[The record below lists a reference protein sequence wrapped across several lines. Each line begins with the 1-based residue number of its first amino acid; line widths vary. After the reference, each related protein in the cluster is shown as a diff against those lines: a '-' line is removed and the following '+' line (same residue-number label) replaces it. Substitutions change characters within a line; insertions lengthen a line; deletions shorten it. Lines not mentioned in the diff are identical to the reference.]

1 MPPGS
6 RSGGLFVRRKSAIS
20 TPNIEVMTQG
30 FQDTFRTYADRSTRV
45 FTVVRS
51 QPSWVTRIAF
61 GTALMV
67 LVAIVFLLVVPAVVI
82 GLIVFAMGMLI
93 TAIKRRFAG
102 LRRPNG
108 ALDGRKNVKVITR
121 VD

>member
-1 MPPGS
+1 M
-6 RSGGLFVRRKSAIS
+6 A
-20 TPNIEVMTQG
+20 QD
-30 FQDTFRTYADRSTRV
+30 FQDAFRTYADRSTRV

-82 GLIVFAMGMLI
+82 GLLVFGLGMI
-93 TAIKRRFAG
+93 ISGIKRRIAG
-102 LRRPNG
+102 LHRPNG
-108 ALDGRKNVKVITR
+108 ALDGRRNVKVITKANA
-121 VD
+121 D